1 MGLKLLTLKFIGLY
15 LYNAALAPI
24 PSIFENTL
32 SNDKPP
38 EELFYFLFFALWL
51 PETAI
56 LLSKAFRTWIRE
68 GLEDGE
74 GILHK
79 ADIKD
84 LIPFY
89 ASFMIAKTVVLMSW
103 TMIFYT
109 VEIPYYFFVTLV
121 IASFGIGALPML
133 KNIKRSS

>member
-1 MGLKLLTLKFIGLY
+1 MGLKLLTLKFISLY
-15 LYNAALAPI
+15 LYNAVLAPI

-38 EELFYFLFFALWL
+38 EALFYFLFFALWL
-51 PETAI
+51 PELAI
-56 LLSKAFRTWIRE
+56 LLSKSFRSWIRE
-68 GLEDGE
+68 GFEDGN
-74 GILHK
+74 GVFHK

-109 VEIPYYFFVTLV
+109 VNIPYYFFLTLV
-121 IASFGIGALPML
+121 IASFGIGALPIL
-133 KNIKRSS
+133 KNLKLKA